1 MTIIYMILLIKV
13 LCILYAPMGAFLDG
27 NDLQIVLVIGE
38 YTKLLNSS
46 ILLIY
51 SNSNT

>member
-38 YTKLLNSS
+38 YTKVKAIKQQYFTN
-46 ILLIY
+46 IQ
-51 SNSNT
+51 